1 MEISGLPRPDRSYLV
16 CATPRS
22 GSTLLCKALE
32 ATGLAGHPEEF
43 FEAKRETGKPAHG
56 SDYLWDA
63 PGVDLQELLGDD
75 PEPPAPDYSSLAGVD
90 DYREHLRRVLEWGT
104 SDNGVFGA
112 KIMWGHRAD
121 FLPLAR
127 SLPELHDLPER
138 ELLDALFPGLT
149 YVWVRRGDT
158 VRQAVSLWKAIQ
170 TQSWRADQA
179 AGRTREPVY
188 HFEALH
194 HLRRMLERNDTA
206 WGRWFEERGLRPLE
220 LSYERIASDPATA
233 VTTVLRLLGVD
244 HDPPA
249 GGDPE
254 APMKRQS
261 DALSD
266 DWVARYF
273 RDRREPD

>member
-1 MEISGLPRPDRSYLV
+1 MEIADILRPARSYLV

-32 ATGLAGHPEEF
+32 VTGVAGHPEEF
-43 FEAKRETGKPAHG
+43 FEAKRQTGAPAKG

-63 PGVDLQELLGDD
+63 PGVDLQQLVGDD
-75 PEPPAPDYSSLAGVD
+75 PQPPAPEYSSLEGID
-90 DYREHLRRVLEWGT
+90 DYRDHLRRTLDWGT
-104 SDNGVFGA
+104 TDNGVFGG
-112 KIMWGHRAD
+112 KIMWGHRLD

-127 SLPELHDLPER
+127 SLPELRDLPEH
-138 ELLDALFPGLT
+138 ELLDALFPRLR

-170 TQSWRADQA
+170 TQSWRAGQK
-179 AGRTREPVY
+179 AGGTREPVY

-194 HLRRMLERNDTA
+194 HLRRMLERNDSA

-220 LSYERIASDPATA
+220 MSYERIARDPGRAVEDVLDYVGIESDGHPQP
-233 VTTVLRLLGVD
+233 G
-244 HDPPA
+244 PPTEQQA
-249 GGDPE
+249 
-254 APMKRQS
+254 

-273 RDRREPD
+273 RERRTED

>member
-1 MEISGLPRPDRSYLV
+1 MEIPGLPRPDRSYLV

-32 ATGLAGHPEEF
+32 VSAVAGHPEEF
-43 FEAKRETGKPAHG
+43 FEAKRDTGAPAKG

-63 PGVDLQELLGDD
+63 PGVDLQQLLGDD
-75 PEPPAPDYSSLAGVD
+75 PQPPAPEYSSLAGID
-90 DYREHLRRVLEWGT
+90 DYRDHLRRVLEWGMT
-104 SDNGVFGA
+104 DNGVWGG
-112 KIMWGHRAD
+112 KLMWGHRLD

-127 SLPELHDLPER
+127 SLPELHDLPEQ
-138 ELLDALFPGLT
+138 ELLEALLPGVG

-170 TQSWRADQA
+170 TQSWRSGQEGGSD
-179 AGRTREPVY
+179 REPVY

-220 LSYERIASDPATA
+220 MSYERIARDPARA
-233 VTTVLRLLGVD
+233 VDDVLRYVGVD
-244 HDPPA
+244 AGGHPPPDPP
-249 GGDPE
+249 
-254 APMKRQS
+254 MKQQS
-261 DALSD
+261 DAVSD

-273 RDRREPD
+273 RERRPQD

>member
-1 MEISGLPRPDRSYLV
+1 MEIPGLPRPDRSYLV

-32 ATGLAGHPEEF
+32 ATGLGGHPEEF
-43 FEAKRETGKPAHG
+43 FEAKRETGAPARG

-75 PEPPAPDYSSLAGVD
+75 PEPPAPQYSALQPGE
-90 DYREHLRRVLEWGT
+90 DYREHLRRALEWGT
-104 SDNGVFGA
+104 GDNGVFGA
-112 KIMWGHRAD
+112 KLMWGHRAD

-127 SLPELHDLPER
+127 TLPELHDLSER
-138 ELLDALFPGLT
+138 DLLDALFPNVR

-233 VTTVLRLLGVD
+233 VRAVLQLVGVD
-244 HDPPA
+244 ADVRDSEHD
-249 GGDPE
+249 
-254 APMKRQS
+254 APTRRQS
-261 DALSD
+261 DQLSD

-273 RDRREPD
+273 RERREPE

>member
-1 MEISGLPRPDRSYLV
+1 MEIGGLPRPRCSYLV

-43 FEAKRETGKPAHG
+43 FEAKRETGAPAHG

-75 PEPPAPDYSSLAGVD
+75 PEPPAPDYSSLAGID
-90 DYREHLRRVLEWGT
+90 DYRDHLRRALEWGT

-112 KIMWGHRAD
+112 KVMWGHRAD

-138 ELLDALFPGLT
+138 ELLGALFPNLT

-158 VRQAVSLWKAIQ
+158 VRQAVSLWRAIQ
-170 TQSWRADQA
+170 TQSWRSDQD

-206 WGRWFEERGLRPLE
+206 WGRWFEERGLYPLE

-233 VTTVLRLLGVD
+233 VTTVLGLLGVEYD
-244 HDPPA
+244 APA
-249 GGDPE
+249 GDPHE
-254 APMKRQS
+254 APMRRQS

>member
-1 MEISGLPRPDRSYLV
+1 MEITDLPRPERSYLV

-32 ATGLAGHPEEF
+32 ETGLAGHPEEF
-43 FEAKRETGKPAHG
+43 FEAKRETGCPARG

-63 PGVDLQELLGDD
+63 PGLDLQELLGDD
-75 PEPPAPDYSSLAGVD
+75 PQPPAPDYSALHPGE
-90 DYREHLRRVLEWGT
+90 DYREHLRRTLEWGT
-104 SDNGVFGA
+104 TDNGVFGA

-127 SLPELHDLPER
+127 SLPELHDLSER
-138 ELLDALFPGLT
+138 ELLAALFPNVQ

-179 AGRTREPVY
+179 AGRTRGPVY

-194 HLRRMLERNDTA
+194 HVRRVLERNDTA

-233 VTTVLRLLGVD
+233 VRAVLQLVGVEAD
-244 HDPPA
+244 IEDSAPR
-249 GGDPE
+249 E
-254 APMKRQS
+254 APMRRQS
-261 DALSD
+261 DEISD

-273 RDRREPD
+273 RERRPAD

>member
-1 MEISGLPRPDRSYLV
+1 MSLIENLPRPEHSYLV

-32 ATGLAGHPEEF
+32 VTGCAGHPEEF
-43 FEAKRETGKPAHG
+43 FEAKRETGAPAKG

-63 PGVDLQELLGDD
+63 PGVDLQQLLGDD
-75 PEPPAPDYSSLAGVD
+75 PQPPAPDYSSLAGID
-90 DYREHLRRVLEWGT
+90 DYRDHLRRTLEWGT
-104 SDNGVFGA
+104 TDNGVFGA
-112 KIMWGHRAD
+112 KLMWGHRED

-127 SLPELHDLPER
+127 SLPELRDLPER
-138 ELLDALFPGLT
+138 ELLDALFPKLS

-170 TQSWRADQA
+170 TQSWRSGQEG
-179 AGRTREPVY
+179 GRAREPVY

-194 HLRRMLERNDTA
+194 HLRRVLERNDTA

-220 LSYERIASDPATA
+220 LSYERIARDPARA
-233 VTTVLRLLGVD
+233 VEDVLDYVGID
-244 HDPPA
+244 APGH
-249 GGDPE
+249 PE
-254 APMKRQS
+254 PEPRMKPQS
-261 DALSD
+261 DDISD

-273 RDRREPD
+273 RERRTSD

>member
-1 MEISGLPRPDRSYLV
+1 VEISGLPRPDRSYLV

-43 FEAKRETGKPAHG
+43 FEAKRESGAPARG

-138 ELLDALFPGLT
+138 ELLDALFPNLT

-158 VRQAVSLWKAIQ
+158 VRQAVSLWRAIQ
-170 TQSWRADQA
+170 TQSWRSDQA
-179 AGRTREPVY
+179 GETREPVY

-220 LSYERIASDPATA
+220 LSYERIASDPANA
-233 VTTVLRLLGVD
+233 VSAVLGELGV
-244 HDPPA
+244 
-249 GGDPE
+249 E
-254 APMKRQS
+254 AAVEREQEAAEAAMRRQS
-261 DALSD
+261 DELSD

-273 RDRREPD
+273 RERREPD

>member
-1 MEISGLPRPDRSYLV
+1 MAEQPKRSYLV

-43 FEAKRETGKPAHG
+43 FEAKRESGAPARG

-75 PEPPAPDYSSLAGVD
+75 PEPPAPDYSSLDGID
-90 DYREHLRRVLEWGT
+90 DYREHLRRTLERGT
-104 SDNGVFGA
+104 TENGVFGA
-112 KIMWGHRAD
+112 KIMWGHRED

-127 SLPELHDLPER
+127 SLPELRGMPER
-138 ELLDALFPGLT
+138 ELLGALFPNVN

-170 TQSWRADQA
+170 TQSWRAGQDQ
-179 AGRTREPVY
+179 GGTREPVY
-188 HFEALH
+188 HFESLH

-220 LSYERIASDPATA
+220 LSYERIARDPVAAVNAVLGALGVEATA
-233 VTTVLRLLGVD
+233 D
-244 HDPPA
+244 WKPKPPT
-249 GGDPE
+249 E
-254 APMKRQS
+254 RQS
-261 DALSD
+261 DAVSD
-266 DWVARYF
+266 EWVARYF
-273 RDRREPD
+273 RERRPQDPQD

>member
-1 MEISGLPRPDRSYLV
+1 VEISGLPRPDRCYLV

-32 ATGLAGHPEEF
+32 ATGMAGHPEEF
-43 FEAKRETGKPAHG
+43 FEAKRETGCPARG

-75 PEPPAPDYSSLAGVD
+75 PQPPAPDYSALTPGEE
-90 DYREHLRRVLEWGT
+90 YREHLRRTLEWGT

-112 KIMWGHRAD
+112 KVMWGHRAD

-127 SLPELHDLPER
+127 SVPDLHDLPER
-138 ELLDALFPGLT
+138 ELLDALFPNLT

-206 WGRWFEERGLRPLE
+206 WGRWFEERGLHPLE

-233 VTTVLRLLGVD
+233 VATVLRLLGLD
-244 HDPPA
+244 APQA
-249 GGDPE
+249 AEPE
-254 APMKRQS
+254 APMRQQS
-261 DALSD
+261 DAISD

-273 RDRREPD
+273 RERRQAD

>member
-1 MEISGLPRPDRSYLV
+1 MEITGLPRPKRSYLV

-22 GSTLLCKALE
+22 GSTLLCKALAE
-32 ATGLAGHPEEF
+32 TGLAGHPEEF
-43 FEAKRETGKPAHG
+43 FEAKRETGCPARG

-75 PEPPAPDYSSLAGVD
+75 PQPPAPPYSSLQDVD
-90 DYREHLRRVLEWGT
+90 DYREHLRRTLEWGT
-104 SDNGVFGA
+104 TENGVFGA
-112 KIMWGHRAD
+112 KLMWGHRAD

-127 SLPELHDLPER
+127 SLPELRDLPER
-138 ELLDALFPGLT
+138 DLLAALFPSVA

-188 HFEALH
+188 QFEALH

-206 WGRWFEERGLRPLE
+206 WGRWFEERALYPLE

-233 VTTVLRLLGVD
+233 VTAVLRLIGVD
-244 HDPPA
+244 AKVQPTTSQ
-249 GGDPE
+249 G
-254 APMKRQS
+254 PMRRQS
-261 DALSD
+261 DEVSD

>member
-1 MEISGLPRPDRSYLV
+1 MEIEDLPRPTCSYLV

-32 ATGLAGHPEEF
+32 ATGRAGHPEEF
-43 FEAKRETGKPAHG
+43 FEAKRETGSPARG

-90 DYREHLRRVLEWGT
+90 DYRDHLRRVLEWGT

-127 SLPELHDLPER
+127 SVPDLHDLSER
-138 ELLDALFPGLT
+138 ELLAALFPGLT

-179 AGRTREPVY
+179 AGRSREPVY

-206 WGRWFEERGLRPLE
+206 WGRWFEERGLYPLE
-220 LSYERIASDPATA
+220 LSYERIASDPGTA
-233 VTTVLRLLGVD
+233 VTTVLRHLGVEYEV
-244 HDPPA
+244 PA
-249 GGDPE
+249 GERDE
-254 APMKRQS
+254 APMRRQS

>member
-1 MEISGLPRPDRSYLV
+1 MEIPGLPRPKCSYLV

-32 ATGLAGHPEEF
+32 ATGVAGHPEEF
-43 FEAKRETGKPAHG
+43 FEAKRETGLPARG

-75 PEPPAPDYSSLAGVD
+75 PQPPAPAYSSLRDVD
-90 DYREHLRRVLEWGT
+90 DYRAHLRRTLEWGT
-104 SDNGVFGA
+104 TENGVFGA

-127 SLPELHDLPER
+127 TLPELTDLPER
-138 ELLDALFPGLT
+138 QLLAALFPDPN

-170 TQSWRADQA
+170 TQSWRSGQEG
-179 AGRTREPVY
+179 GRHEPVY

-194 HLRRMLERNDTA
+194 HLRRTLERNDTA

-220 LSYERIASDPATA
+220 LSYERIARDPGNA
-233 VTTVLRLLGVD
+233 VDAVLRAVGV
-244 HDPPA
+244 
-249 GGDPE
+249 E
-254 APMKRQS
+254 APPGFEPAAAMERQS
-261 DALSD
+261 DAISD

-273 RDRREPD
+273 RDRRLAD

>member
-1 MEISGLPRPDRSYLV
+1 MEIQDLPRPACSYLV

-32 ATGLAGHPEEF
+32 QTGVAGHPEEF
-43 FEAKRETGKPAHG
+43 FEAKRETGAPAHG

-63 PGVDLQELLGDD
+63 PGVDLQALLGDD
-75 PEPPAPDYSSLAGVD
+75 PEPPAPDYSALSPGE
-90 DYREHLRRVLEWGT
+90 DYREHLKRALARGT
-104 SDNGVFGA
+104 TDNGVFGA

-127 SLPELHDLPER
+127 TLEELHDMPER
-138 ELLDALFPGLT
+138 ELLAALFPNLS

-170 TQSWRADQA
+170 TQSWRSGQYG
-179 AGRTREPVY
+179 GRAHEPVY
-188 HFEALH
+188 HFEAVH

-206 WGRWFEERGLRPLE
+206 WGRWFEERGIRPLE
-220 LSYERIASDPATA
+220 LSYERIAADPATA
-233 VTTVLRLLGVD
+233 VTTVVGFIGVD
-244 HDPPA
+244 A
-249 GGDPE
+249 GDLPE
-254 APMKRQS
+254 PQAPTERQA
-261 DALSD
+261 DVVSD

-273 RDRREPD
+273 RERREPA